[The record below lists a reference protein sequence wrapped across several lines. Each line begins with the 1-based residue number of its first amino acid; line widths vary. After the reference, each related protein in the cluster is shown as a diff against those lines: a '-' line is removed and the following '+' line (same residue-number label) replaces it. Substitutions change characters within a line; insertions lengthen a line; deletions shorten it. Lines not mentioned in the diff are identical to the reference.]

1 MCAALR
7 TAASFEV
14 ESEREFQERVLQAD
28 QPVLVDFHAS
38 WCGPCERLSPLLQAA
53 VGEHQG
59 RLCLATVD
67 VDQLPEL
74 AMLHEVS
81 AVPTVLAVSGGVV
94 QERFVGLQDKDFIK
108 DFVNK
113 LIQHE

>member
-1 MCAALR
+1 MSWFPC
-7 TAASFEV
+7 
-14 ESEREFQERVLQAD
+14 
-28 QPVLVDFHAS
+28 S

-74 AMLHEVS
+74 AMLHEVQAMCRAMQQPHHSCVYYMYYIGERSPHS
-81 AVPTVLAVSGGVV
+81 AGSVWRGGAGAVRGTAGQRLHQGFCQQV
-94 QERFVGLQDKDFIK
+94 DTT
-108 DFVNK
+108 
-113 LIQHE
+113 